1 MVKTLQE
8 EHIIMIKQINILD
21 AIHSL
26 KPEYI
31 TSPIIIYSEDE
42 NVESS
47 GTTIDWGGATPI
59 SNADITAEQ
68 TRLQN
73 IETNC
78 YHPRRVGTA
87 TTSGYGAITEQLDQ
101 LYRDMKAGKLGV
113 GATTGEWFVGIS
125 SVKTA
130 FPKP

>member
-1 MVKTLQE
+1 
-8 EHIIMIKQINILD
+8 MIRQITILD

-26 KPEYI
+26 KPEYA
-31 TSPIIIYSEDE
+31 TSPIIIYSEDQ
-42 NVESS
+42 NVDSA

-59 SNADITAEQ
+59 SNSDITAEQ

-78 YHPRRVGTA
+78 HYPRRVGTA
-87 TTSGYGAITEQLDQ
+87 TTSGYGVITEQLDQ
-101 LYRDMKAGKLGV
+101 LYRDINAGKF
-113 GATTGEWFVGIS
+113 GADAKTGEWFIGIT